1 MTPIQALTVAGL
13 SLWLAGCA
21 AGGPSPDRY
30 VLPTD
35 AGDAP
40 TDIAGARAPRQLV
53 VGQPRLARFLD
64 VDGLVLQLDDIS
76 LNEAHHHQ
84 WAEPLGLQLERG
96 LRARLAARLPDTRV
110 MQDAPDSRRG
120 TASTLRLEVDRF
132 HGRFDGQA
140 LVGGQWQ
147 LRGDAGE
154 LLAMAPFAVEVPLA
168 QDGYPALVRALGRGW
183 DRVADEIVAAIERL
197 R

>member
-21 AGGPSPDRY
+21 AGSPSPDRY

-64 VDGLVLQLDDIS
+64 VDGLVLQLDDIT

>member
-1 MTPIQALTVAGL
+1 MTPIKALTATGL

-21 AGGPSPDRY
+21 ASGPAPSQY
-30 VLPTD
+30 TLP
-35 AGDAP
+35 GDASDDP
-40 TDIAGARAPRQLV
+40 PRIAGADATHRLV

-64 VDGLVLQLDDIS
+64 VDGLVLQLDDIT
-76 LNEAHHHQ
+76 LNEANHHQ

-110 MQDAPDSRRG
+110 MQDDADSRRS
-120 TASTLRLEVDRF
+120 AANALRLEVDRF

-140 LVGGQWQ
+140 VAGGQWQ
-147 LRGDAGE
+147 LRDDGGE
-154 LLAMAPFAVEVPLA
+154 LLAMAPFAVEVELA

-183 DRVADEIVAAIERL
+183 DRVADQIAAEIKRL